1 MAQKKLS
8 CERMLWQHPFCFVF
22 ALLAMILYSGVTL
35 LLAHALELITDSASN
50 GDESAFGIALIWSG
64 AGVLGMGLAIYLSFL
79 LEDRLKRLAVESLRG
94 EMLKKRFDS
103 DVDQFLKEPSSSYL
117 SLYTNDVET
126 YRSSYID
133 PLVRLWENG
142 LLFVAAL
149 TYLFFI
155 SWPLAVVVLVFSIT
169 ILFLPAIF
177 GKPIAKKQK
186 EYSTLQASFLGKLK
200 DLFLFFPLIKT
211 SGSEEEESERFQK
224 ANSGFEKTREDY
236 QNLGGLSYAV
246 NAVFASLAQIGMMA
260 LGAWLVIRGQL
271 TIGLLIAATQ
281 LSNSVTNPLSTIVN
295 SLSSIS
301 GSKAIRAKLN
311 QELNVAPR
319 GKALSLRAPIES
331 IAFNRVSFSY
341 GEKPVLRD
349 FSHVF
354 KRGSKTAIVGPS
366 GAGKST
372 LLKLALGFYGGYAGD
387 ILANGAQVRDLDS
400 SLYQDIAYVS
410 QETMI
415 FDDTLRYNITL
426 GREYSEEALKK
437 AIEDSCLSEVVSALP
452 MGLDSPVGENGG
464 SLSGGQRQRIGLARA
479 LISGKGVLF
488 LDEATSALDP
498 AAAEKVHQNILS
510 TKLTVIEV
518 SHQLNSKEISLFQE
532 IIDFAHLSVPETEI
546 DCSKRLS

>member
-1 MAQKKLS
+1 MAKKKLS
-8 CERMLWQHPFCFVF
+8 CERMLWQHPFYFVF
-22 ALLAMILYSGVTL
+22 ALLSMIFYSGVTL
-35 LLAHALELITDSASN
+35 LLAYALDLIIDSATN

-64 AGVLGMGLAIYLSFL
+64 AAVVGMGLAIYLSFVF
-79 LEDRLKRLAVESLRG
+79 EDRLKRLAVEGLRG
-94 EMLKKRFDS
+94 AMLKKRFES
-103 DVDQFLKEPSSSYL
+103 DVDQFLKEPSSNYL

-126 YRSSYID
+126 YRSGYVD

-155 SWPLAVVVLVFSIT
+155 NWLLALVVLVFSVA
-169 ILFLPAIF
+169 ILFLPVIF

-186 EYSTLQASFLGKLK
+186 EYSTLQAAFLGKLK

-211 SGSEEEESERFQK
+211 SGSEEEESVRFQK
-224 ANSGFEKTREDY
+224 ANSDFEKTREDY

-246 NAVFASLAQIGMMA
+246 DAVFSSLAQIGMMA
-260 LGAWLVIRGQL
+260 LGAWLVIRGRL

-281 LSNSVTNPLSTIVN
+281 LSNSVTNPLSVIVN

-311 QELNVAPR
+311 QELSVAPR
-319 GKALSLRAPIES
+319 EKGLSLHAPIES
-331 IAFNRVSFSY
+331 IAFRSVSFAY
-341 GEKPVLRD
+341 ADKPVLQN

-354 KRGSKTAIVGPS
+354 QKGSKTAIIGPS

-372 LLKLALGFYGGYAGD
+372 LLKLALGFYGGYAGN
-387 ILANGAQVRDLDS
+387 IEINGKPVRDLDS

-426 GREYSEEALKK
+426 GKDYPEAALKK
-437 AIEDSCLSEVVSALP
+437 AIEESCLSEVVSALP
-452 MGLDSPVGENGG
+452 LGLDSPVGENGG

-498 AAAEKVHQNILS
+498 AAAEKIHQNILS
-510 TKLTVIEV
+510 SKLTILEV
-518 SHQLNSKEISLFQE
+518 THQLSPSETSLFQE
-532 IIDFAHLSVPETEI
+532 VIDFSHL
-546 DCSKRLS
+546 